1 MDNIKDLK
9 LLRIFIG
16 ESDKFAH
23 APLYEQIIFEAKKS
37 GLAGATAVRGIMGF
51 GAHSIIH
58 KSKMIELSSDLPVII
73 EIVDSENKIR
83 DFISKVESLFE
94 ESKNGGLITIENAE
108 VILYK
113 PGSGKSE

>member
-1 MDNIKDLK
+1 MENKNDLK

-16 ESDKFAH
+16 ESDKH
-23 APLYEQIIFEAKKS
+23 SHSPLYEKIIFEAKKA

-58 KSKMIELSSDLPVII
+58 KSKMLELSSDLPII
-73 EIVDSENKIR
+73 LEIVDSEINIR
-83 DFISKVESLFE
+83 NFIKTVEKLFD

-113 PGSGKSE
+113 PGSGSM